1 MKTLANCTPREF
13 MRQTVKL
20 RKPFSEWLEK
30 TGISEFRK
38 RRPEGLDEMA
48 VDEQTKALTLQS
60 RRNLQDMLFT
70 AFEKDEEGTLNV
82 LALCCFVEPEQADEY
97 TMAEYIKAVLDM
109 LNNEVVRDFFMLFM
123 S

>member
-13 MRQTVKL
+13 MRQTVKM
-20 RKPFSEWLEK
+20 RKPFAEWLER
-30 TGISEFRK
+30 TGISEIRK
-38 RRPEGLDEMA
+38 RMPEGFDEMD
-48 VDEQTKALTLQS
+48 VDAQTRALSEQG

-82 LALCCFVEPEQADEY
+82 LALCCFIEPEQIDEY
-97 TMAEYIKAVLDM
+97 SMADYFKAVLEM